1 MANPAIKDWVD
12 RIKAE
17 LAISSKPEPPKAG
30 QPAAPRPPQS
40 QSSPPLK
47 PS

>member
-1 MANPAIKDWVD
+1 MANPAVKEWVD

-30 QPAAPRPPQS
+30 QPAAPRAPQPAS
-40 QSSPPLK
+40 TPK
-47 PS
+47 PG